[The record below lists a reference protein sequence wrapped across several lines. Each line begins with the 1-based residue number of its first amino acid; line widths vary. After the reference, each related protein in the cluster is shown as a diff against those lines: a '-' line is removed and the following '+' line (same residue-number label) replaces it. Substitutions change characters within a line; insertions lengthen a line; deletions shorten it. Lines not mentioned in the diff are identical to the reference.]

1 VFFNI
6 FAGEKNNKIMPTVT
20 LEYSNNNIVL
30 NGILEAV
37 AKMPDVRFISNGV
50 KATIKVETPKMSREE
65 LYRLAEK
72 LDSSVNPNNVPVM
85 TMEEIVQEIRDYRNG
100 K

>member
-1 VFFNI
+1 M
-6 FAGEKNNKIMPTVT
+6 ATVT

-37 AKMPDVRFISNGV
+37 AKMPDVRFISNGALA
-50 KATIKVETPKMSREE
+50 ATKVETPKMSREE
-65 LYRLAEK
+65 LYRLAK
-72 LDSSVNPNNVPVM
+72 QLDSSINPNNVPVM
-85 TMEEIVQEIRDYRNG
+85 TMEEIVQEVRDYRNG